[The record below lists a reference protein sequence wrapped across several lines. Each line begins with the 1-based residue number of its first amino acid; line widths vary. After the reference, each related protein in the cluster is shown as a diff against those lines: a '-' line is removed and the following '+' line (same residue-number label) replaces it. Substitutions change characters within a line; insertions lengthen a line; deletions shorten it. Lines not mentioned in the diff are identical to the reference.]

1 MLWYDN
7 NVLGNDDRANV
18 VAIGAIAVVVE
29 VGVVNGMALVG
40 VVVVVSNNEVLM
52 TVLVDNMDV
61 VNVVLLIKWS
71 SSISPAGNLSSP
83 SLAAIK
89 ALNDLIKKK

>member
-1 MLWYDN
+1 MLLLYDN
-7 NVLGNDDRANV
+7 NASVLAM
-18 VAIGAIAVVVE
+18 GAIAGVVVE
-29 VGVVNGMALVG
+29 VGVVNGLALVG

-83 SLAAIK
+83 SLAATK
-89 ALNDLIKKK
+89 AWNVL